1 LPKKEILRLFLDAL
15 WALFLPF
22 GLVLALRIGLCT
34 PTEGGA
40 LMALYSL
47 IVGKLVYK
55 ELKLRDLPKI
65 MLDGGLNTAT
75 IMLIMA
81 ACSILIGLLLTINGT
96 YLHIFLSADKV
107 TAETLRFGNSYL
119 YIDLSLYAFLGFIFV
134 ARNCVQ
140 GIGKPQFVLGAGA
153 AELVARVA
161 VCLLLPAA
169 LAGGVVSAEAPQAAV
184 YGLCVADPF
193 AWMSADAVLCIPF
206 FRNIMK
212 EDYRYLYSG
221 SGQGLVNGQ

>member
-1 LPKKEILRLFLDAL
+1 
-15 WALFLPF
+15 
-22 GLVLALRIGLCT
+22 
-34 PTEGGA
+34 
-40 LMALYSL
+40 M
-47 IVGKLVYK
+47 
-55 ELKLRDLPKI
+55 
-65 MLDGGLNTAT
+65 
-75 IMLIMA
+75 
-81 ACSILIGLLLTINGT
+81 LLLKK
-96 YLHIFLSADKV
+96 S
-107 TAETLRFGNSYL
+107 SC
-119 YIDLSLYAFLGFIFV
+119 
-134 ARNCVQ
+134 ARRRTTWTVRRCGPVIGRTHTN
-140 GIGKPQFVLGAGA
+140 GKPQFVLGAGA